1 MTYSMKN
8 QPEIKLAENLRK
20 IMAEKNIRV
29 TTLANRVGMNK
40 STLHGYCNGAVPR
53 HLLKIRQIADF
64 LGVPFSE
71 LIFGKVNEVATA
83 KSNEGIEGRY
93 EVVIRRLDGSKTIK

>member
-1 MTYSMKN
+1 MKS

-29 TTLANRVGMNK
+29 TALAKRVGMNK

-53 HLLKIRQIADF
+53 HLLKIRLIADF

-71 LIFGKVNEVATA
+71 LIFGKSSDAVPAETDRN
-83 KSNEGIEGRY
+83 IEGRY
-93 EVVIRRLDGSKTIK
+93 EVIIRRLDVQNKTIK